1 MARKDTNKNA
11 AKDRLTALAVR
22 MKKGDRRA
30 AAELYDELLPKVY
43 GFLFTRTSK
52 REVAEDL
59 AHDVFIKL
67 IEKIDAFDESKGV
80 FVVWF
85 WQVVRRMLIDFYR
98 KKTETPFSR
107 FGEGEVEAMAID
119 ERAPDIDGKLQ
130 REKISIFL
138 GTLSESDRELFEYR
152 WVAEMSY
159 SEIAETTGKS
169 EGSLRVAALRI
180 KEKIK
185 KEFKDGQ
192 GG

>member
-1 MARKDTNKNA
+1 MARKTAHMPN
-11 AKDRLTALAVR
+11 DRLTALAVR

-52 REVAEDL
+52 REAAEDL

-67 IEKIDAFDESKGV
+67 IEKIEAYDEAKGA

-98 KKTETPFSR
+98 KKSETPFSH
-107 FGEGEVEAMAID
+107 FEEDEVEAMAID
-119 ERAPDIDGKLQ
+119 ERSADMGSADDKF
-130 REKISIFL
+130 RVEKVSLFL
-138 GTLSESDRELFEYR
+138 KTLTEEEQELFELR
-152 WVAEMSY
+152 W
-159 SEIAETTGKS
+159 IAELPYDDIAKTTGKS
-169 EGSLRVAALRI
+169 AGSLRVAALRI

-185 KEFKDGQ
+185 KELKNV
-192 GG
+192 